1 MRRLGPMAAAA
12 GLFLGLSGCG
22 EGGGGNAAADGDA
35 NEAVLTGEDQLTAD
49 PSVADEA
56 AADEAADMNLYGG
69 NAAAGET
76 GNGADAAP
84 AAEGNGP

>member
-12 GLFLGLSGCG
+12 GLFLGLSACGGSG
-22 EGGGGNAAADGDA
+22 EGNEAANGVD
-35 NEAVLTGEDQLTAD
+35 EAVLTGEDQLSSD
-49 PSVADEA
+49 PSIADEA

-76 GNGADAAP
+76 GDGASP
-84 AAEGNGP
+84 PGVGEGNGP